1 MEIERWLEELGRLH
15 TQISRCFDRPEPRQR
30 ARAYLKGL
38 LGPVSR
44 KNGWQLAEQ
53 AGEATPDGM
62 QRLLREAR
70 WDQDAVCTELRSYV
84 LQHFGRRGGVLVV
97 DETPFRKKGRHSAG
111 VKRQYC
117 GTTGQVENCQVGVF
131 LYYATAAGSAFL
143 DRELYLP
150 EDWTDDRPRCREAGV
165 PDTVAFQTKPE
176 LARAMLRRAYNAGI
190 RPEWIA
196 GDAVYG
202 SDPGLRA
209 DWEAWRWAYVLG
221 VRSTEPVRPASEGG
235 LIERSAG
242 EIAAELPEHAWQRLS
257 AGDGT
262 KGPRLY
268 DWALVPLVHLT
279 ATTGSHALLV
289 RRALADP
296 TDLALFLV
304 FTTRA
309 TTLWR
314 RSSAPPVYAG
324 KSRPASKRPSK
335 RSAWATMRSGGGRL
349 GIATSPWRCWPMPS
363 WRWSGRVPR
372 PRGERGLALIPLTL
386 AEIRRLLCR
395 CALTVYHSLEHI
407 LHWSYWRRWHQ
418 AAAAACHARRKLAS
432 IKEVRL

>member
-309 TTLWR
+309 TTLAEIVRAAGLRWQIETGFEAAKQEVGLGHYEVR
-314 RSSAPPVYAG
+314 RWE
-324 KSRPASKRPSK
+324 
-335 RSAWATMRSGGGRL
+335 AWYRHIT
-349 GIATSPWRCWPMPS
+349 
-363 WRWSGRVPR
+363 
-372 PRGERGLALIPLTL
+372 LALLAYAFLAVVRARAAPAGGKGARPDPADAGGDPPL
-386 AEIRRLLCR
+386 
-395 CALTVYHSLEHI
+395 ALPLRADGLS
-407 LHWSYWRRWHQ
+407 Q
-418 AAAAACHARRKLAS
+418 P
-432 IKEVRL
+432 

>member
-1 MEIERWLEELGRLH
+1 MEIERWLEELEGLH
-15 TQISRCFDRPEPRQR
+15 TRISRCFDRPEPRQR
-30 ARAYLKGL
+30 ALAYVRGL

-53 AGEATPDGM
+53 AGEVTPDGM

-70 WDQDAVCTELRSYV
+70 WDQEAVCAELRSYL
-84 LQHFGRRGGVLVV
+84 LQHFGRTGGILVV
-97 DETPFRKKGRHSAG
+97 DETSFRKKGCHSAG

-131 LYYATAAGSAFL
+131 LYYATGVGGAFI

-150 EDWTDDRPRCREAGV
+150 EDWIDDRLRCRNAGV
-165 PDTVAFQTKPE
+165 PDHVRFQTKPE
-176 LARAMLRRAYNAGI
+176 LARTMLCRACQAGI
-190 RPEWIA
+190 RPEWTV

-209 DWEAWRWAYVLG
+209 DLEARRWAYVLG
-221 VRSTEPVRPASEGG
+221 VRSIEPVRPASESG

-242 EIAAELPEHAWQRLS
+242 EIAAELPGQAWRRLS

-289 RRALADP
+289 RRSLADP

-304 FTTRA
+304 FTPRA
-309 TTLWR
+309 TTLAEIVRAAGLRWLIETGFEAAKQEVGLGHYEVR
-314 RSSAPPVYAG
+314 RWE
-324 KSRPASKRPSK
+324 
-335 RSAWATMRSGGGRL
+335 AWYRHIT
-349 GIATSPWRCWPMPS
+349 
-363 WRWSGRVPR
+363 
-372 PRGERGLALIPLTL
+372 LALLAYAFLAVVRARAAPAGGKGARPDPADAGGDPPLAL
-386 AEIRRLLCR
+386 PLRADRRP
-395 CALTVYHSLEHI
+395 
-407 LHWSYWRRWHQ
+407 Q
-418 AAAAACHARRKLAS
+418 P
-432 IKEVRL
+432 